1 MSVLSGGKHV
11 KAVVVVF
18 SRSLEQL
25 LDRLFHDSGADG
37 RSTVHGPGLEINDET
52 LDETS
57 VMFRGVD
64 AERRKERNSL

>member
-1 MSVLSGGKHV
+1 M

-25 LDRLFHDSGADG
+25 LDGLFHDRGADG
-37 RSTVHGPGLEINDET
+37 RSTVDGPGLEIYDET